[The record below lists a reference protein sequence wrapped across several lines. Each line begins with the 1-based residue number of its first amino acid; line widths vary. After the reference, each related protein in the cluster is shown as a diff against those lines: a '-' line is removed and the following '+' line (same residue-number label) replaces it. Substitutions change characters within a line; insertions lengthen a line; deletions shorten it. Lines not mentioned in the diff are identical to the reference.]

1 LEGGPCEA
9 LEEAE
14 TVAVSHFLRF
24 MGAYTNR
31 IHRCFFDSA
40 VKLTALEKPVRLHKS
55 HRLYLAA
62 GGLLA
67 VWSLCYFVN
76 GYRVNW
82 NFDRVPNG
90 ASKAEV
96 VRLLGTPW
104 KVDKCGELF
113 SGGSPNPA
121 CAEEYLYKTPFA
133 PWVPNYYS
141 ISFDSSGR
149 VMEKYFY
156 SSP

>member
-1 LEGGPCEA
+1 VQV
-9 LEEAE
+9 AE
-14 TVAVSHFLRF
+14 RKGLKKL
-24 MGAYTNR
+24 
-31 IHRCFFDSA
+31 
-40 VKLTALEKPVRLHKS
+40 VKFSKTHKI
-55 HRLYLAA
+55 YLAV

-67 VWSLCYFVN
+67 IWSLYHLVN

-82 NFDRVPNG
+82 NFDRVPIG

-104 KVDKCGELF
+104 KIDKCGELF
-113 SGGSPNPA
+113 GGGPPNPA
-121 CAEEYLYKTPFA
+121 CAEEYLYRTLFA
-133 PWVPNYYS
+133 PLVPNYYS

>member
-1 LEGGPCEA
+1 MS
-9 LEEAE
+9 
-14 TVAVSHFLRF
+14 T
-24 MGAYTNR
+24 
-31 IHRCFFDSA
+31 
-40 VKLTALEKPVRLHKS
+40 LTKYQKRLVRELQEIYDILSLEKPVRLRNKA

-67 VWSLCYFVN
+67 VWSLYHFVN

-82 NFDRVPNG
+82 NFDRVPIG

-113 SGGSPNPA
+113 SGGPPNPA
-121 CAEEYLYKTPFA
+121 CAEEYLYKTP
-133 PWVPNYYS
+133 
-141 ISFDSSGR
+141 
-149 VMEKYFY
+149 
-156 SSP
+156 SPRGYLTTILLNLI

>member
-1 LEGGPCEA
+1 MKFSK
-9 LEEAE
+9 
-14 TVAVSHFLRF
+14 TQK
-24 MGAYTNR
+24 
-31 IHRCFFDSA
+31 I
-40 VKLTALEKPVRLHKS
+40 
-55 HRLYLAA
+55 YLAV
-62 GGLLA
+62 GGLLTLWA
-67 VWSLCYFVN
+67 LYHFVS

-82 NFDRVPNG
+82 NFDRVPIG

-113 SGGSPNPA
+113 GGGPPNPA

-133 PWVPNYYS
+133 PLVPNYYS